1 LLKERPDEV
10 HFMPDAVV
18 AAAGN
23 NGSGKETTKLL
34 KGIGTVDIDAK
45 DDYDRPPLS
54 WAAESGH
61 VTTTQVLLSTRNVDV
76 DSKDNY
82 GTTTL

>member
-10 HFMPDAVV
+10 HIMPDAVV

-23 NGSGKETTKLL
+23 NGSGKEVTKLL
-34 KGIGTVDIDAK
+34 IGIGTVDIDAK
-45 DDYDRPPLS
+45 DGCDRPPLS